1 MFRFLNGGVLGV
13 ATCARSVPTWVH
25 SATKGGSAVAALSRR
40 RDAAVGNA
48 VSGKCVNLVLGL
60 ALVLA
65 ACGGSGESASDVTLP
80 PVDESETTTTTTEAP
95 TTTTEA
101 VTTTEAP
108 TTTREGL
115 VASVSTDEVAIL
127 WANAWRVAAQSGTL
141 PQDLEDVATPAAA
154 EGLKLILGDGGR
166 TIVSRPAISPPDEDG
181 VFRIDD
187 CLISTP
193 PLSASPAS
201 WYSGEVAVSSDGSIR
216 LTSLTA
222 ESSDTCVP
230 EAVADEAIT
239 GYLEARAVEAEF
251 FGSPDNSILSETITG
266 TRLQFLISAGERL
279 VAEDQS
285 ISGLS
290 DRQWNPQVF
299 EYTADGVL
307 IGDCYEA
314 GDDFGAFD
322 NTTGERTDLI
332 PLSLPGQRNADTSS
346 MMLVEGVW
354 KMSDSNGRTNL
365 DCDLDSEDLRIPV
378 IGVGGEQAEEEE
390 T

>member
-13 ATCARSVPTWVH
+13 AKYARSVPTWVH
-25 SATKGGSAVAALSRR
+25 SATKGGSAVVTLSRR
-40 RDAAVGNA
+40 RDAAVGTA

-80 PVDESETTTTTTEAP
+80 PVDESGTTT
-95 TTTTEA
+95 
-101 VTTTEAP
+101 TTTEAP

-141 PQDLEDVATPAAA
+141 PQDLEDVATPDAA
-154 EGLKLILGDGGR
+154 EGLKLILGDVGR

-332 PLSLPGQRNADTSS
+332 PLSIPGQRNADTSS